1 MVSPRWIRPE
11 REFLETLY
19 QAQSSQKLT
28 NHTLYQM
35 YLTKQARHL
44 PGGDLHLSEPWPQ
57 RPVSLPIFLSKYR
70 KCYRRVHEK
79 AEAAAIRQA
88 RILEIQA
95 QIQEQV
101 PVQAPQGQEQV
112 PVQSP
117 QGQEQVPVQAPQGK
131 EQVSI
136 QAPQGQEQV
145 SIQAPQGQE
154 QVSIQAPQGQEQ
166 VSIQAPQGQEQ
177 VSVQAPPRPQQ
188 VPLQAPMP
196 GPVQQV
202 PLQAPMPGPI
212 HQAPRLSL
220 PPGAIRIPGN
230 SIRIPGSN
238 TRFPHH
244 TYLLPDHRILL
255 PNGLIITRSPSG
267 TLPSTQ
273 SPESQALQRAAALS
287 LARAHLLPPRRHP
300 NMQLPLP
307 RIRQVLGRELQGR
320 AHLNATTTARASA
333 THFPQYR
340 QRSAAPGPSVPM
352 RTAAISHRAAV
363 HVSRQRQRSPASEPS
378 LRLSARG
385 SREQPINLIDD
396 EDSSPTA
403 EKMPDSKSGSR
414 DQTPLFARAFRT
426 LTVGDE
432 KSSPN
437 SVVRL
442 ANGIHTIPSSPVVSA
457 GPMDLGRILN

>member
-1 MVSPRWIRPE
+1 MTILKSPRWIRPE

-19 QAQSSQKLT
+19 EAQSSQKLT

-101 PVQAPQGQEQV
+101 PVQATQGQEQV

-117 QGQEQVPVQAPQGK
+117 QGQEQVPVQAP
-131 EQVSI
+131 
-136 QAPQGQEQV
+136 
-145 SIQAPQGQE
+145 
-154 QVSIQAPQGQEQ
+154 
-166 VSIQAPQGQEQ
+166 
-177 VSVQAPPRPQQ
+177 PRP
-188 VPLQAPMP
+188 
-196 GPVQQV
+196 QQV

-287 LARAHLLPPRRHP
+287 LARAHLLPPRRP
-300 NMQLPLP
+300 TNMQLPLP

-320 AHLNATTTARASA
+320 AHLNATAIARASA
-333 THFPQYR
+333 SAAHFPQYR

-352 RTAAISHRAAV
+352 RTEAISHRAAV
-363 HVSRQRQRSPASEPS
+363 HVSRQRQRSPAPEPS

-385 SREQPINLIDD
+385 SREQPISLIDD

-432 KSSPN
+432 KSSPT

-442 ANGIHTIPSSPVVSA
+442 ANGIHPIPSSPVVSA